1 MRKPFPMSQAIYEGL
16 QESHE
21 AHIDSETAKAVESA
35 TEFLAGVIAANERA
49 VVKSS
54 ITSTPGVVTISAEIT
69 ETYWEYDGTLVNQ
82 EGYEWEWKYGVGVPK
97 WFWDYPYEYYFERTK
112 AWGDE
117 QWYGME

>member
-35 TEFLAGVIAANERA
+35 ESFLHSLKLENERA
-49 VVKSS
+49 VVKAS

-69 ETYWEYDGTLVNQ
+69 ETFWEYDGTLVNQ
-82 EGYEWEWKYGVGVPK
+82 EGYEWEWRFGAVIPE
-97 WFWDYPYEYYFERTK
+97 WFWDYPHEHYFERTK

-117 QWYGME
+117 KWYGME